1 MALPEPTSKPRS
13 QDIPT
18 RALRR
23 ALRALAPVLVGAAL
37 AAIGSAPALA
47 APDPAPA
54 STTASTTISATA
66 SASASDESIHILS
79 FTDSDVIVLQSNG
92 RFALVD
98 SGEDKDYPR
107 GDDPRYPLRPGVIQ
121 GAPNEDAM
129 WAYLDELGVSP
140 DNLEFYVGTHAHS
153 DHIGT
158 ADTVIEKYHPKRIY
172 TPEYSDAWINSPRNL
187 WDNQYVYDRMIAAAR
202 KAQAEHGSVLIQH
215 LAPGAPV
222 IPSSST
228 GGAASPVFDFE
239 DMRIEIVNYDESY
252 KQPPYIYDANESA
265 WGVKVTAHGR
275 SAFLASDIE
284 NFYGDEDR
292 LAPQIGDVDVLKL
305 GHHGSISSNS
315 EGYLTTLRPEI
326 AFQTGRFQ
334 TLSPA
339 TQLVL
344 DRLGTRW
351 YSADEVRASGHISFV
366 VTLADDGV
374 HLSDVDATS
383 GGLVLRTRLS
393 GSPRAA
399 AYRHGVA
406 TPLTGWRRIG
416 ENYYW
421 FSNSAYATEGGWAS
435 WRGGWYFLG
444 PDGAMKTGWVQDDS
458 SWYYL
463 GADGAMRSEWVRV
476 GSSWYYLAPGSGRM
490 TANRW
495 VASRAAWYHLGASGA
510 MSTSRWVRSG
520 ATWYHVG
527 GSGAM
532 STGWLKDGTTW
543 YYLDHSGAMRANSW
557 LHQGGTWYHVGG
569 SGAMSTGWLKDG
581 TTWYY
586 LDHSGAMRANSW
598 FHQGGTWYYLTASG
612 SLATGRVTIDGVAR
626 SFSPSG
632 AWLG

>member
-1 MALPEPTSKPRS
+1 MAMPESNSEPRS
-13 QDIPT
+13 QGASS

-23 ALRALAPVLVGAAL
+23 ALRTIAPVLVGAAL
-37 AAIGSAPALA
+37 AAIGSAPA
-47 APDPAPA
+47 
-54 STTASTTISATA
+54 
-66 SASASDESIHILS
+66 SASAPPTSPLASTEESIHILS
-79 FTDSDVIVLQSNG
+79 FIDSDVIVLESNG

-107 GDDPRYPLRPGVIQ
+107 GDDPRYPLRPGVAQ
-121 GAPNEDAM
+121 GAPDEDAM

-140 DNLEFYVGTHAHS
+140 DNLEFYIGTHAHS

-172 TPEYSDAWINSPRNL
+172 APEYSDAWINNPRKL
-187 WDNQYVYDRMIAAAR
+187 WDNQYVYDRMIAAAGR
-202 KAQAEHGSVLIQH
+202 ARAEHGSALIQH
-215 LAPGAPV
+215 LVPGAPV
-222 IPSSST
+222 APDPSAPT
-228 GGAASPVFDFE
+228 TASPTFDFG

-292 LAPQIGDVDVLKL
+292 LAPLIGDVDVLKL
-305 GHHGSISSNS
+305 GHHGSISSSS
-315 EGYLTTLRPEI
+315 EGFLTALRPEI
-326 AFQTGRFQ
+326 AFQTGRFRA
-334 TLSPA
+334 LSPA
-339 TQLVL
+339 TQRIL

-351 YSADEVRASGHISFV
+351 YSADEVRASGRISFV
-366 VTLADDGV
+366 VALADDGV
-374 HLSDVDATS
+374 HLADVDATS
-383 GGLVLRTRLS
+383 GGLVLRTRWS
-393 GSPRAA
+393 GSPRVA

-406 TPLTGWRRIG
+406 TALTGWRRSDG
-416 ENYYW
+416 SYYW
-421 FSNSAYATEGGWAS
+421 FSNSPYATESDWVS

-444 PDGAMKTGWVQDDS
+444 PDGAMSTGWLKDGS

-463 GADGAMRSEWVRV
+463 GADGSMRTGWAQD

-490 TANRW
+490 AANQW

-510 MSTSRWVRSG
+510 MSTSRWIRSG
-520 ATWYHVG
+520 ASWYHVG
-527 GSGAM
+527 DSGAM

-543 YYLDHSGAMRANSW
+543 YYLDDSGAMRANSW
-557 LHQGGTWYHVGG
+557 LY
-569 SGAMSTGWLKDG
+569 
-581 TTWYY
+581 
-586 LDHSGAMRANSW
+586 
-598 FHQGGTWYYLTASG
+598 QGGTWYYLTGSG
-612 SLATGRVTIDGVAR
+612 SLATGRVMIDRVAH

>member
-1 MALPEPTSKPRS
+1 MALPDPTSEPRS
-13 QDIPT
+13 PG
-18 RALRR
+18 APRR
-23 ALRALAPVLVGAAL
+23 ALRWAFHAIAPVLVSAAL
-37 AAIGSAPALA
+37 AAIGSTPAL
-47 APDPAPA
+47 PAPA
-54 STTASTTISATA
+54 A
-66 SASASDESIHILS
+66 SAASGPAPAASDESIHILS

-92 RFALVD
+92 RFAMVD

-129 WAYLDELGVSP
+129 WAYLDELGVNP
-140 DNLEFYVGTHAHS
+140 TNLKFYIGTHAHS

-172 TPEYSDAWINSPRNL
+172 TPEYSDAWISSKNNL

-202 KAQAEHGSVLIQH
+202 KAQAEHGSALIQH
-215 LAPGAPV
+215 LVPGAPV
-222 IPSSST
+222 TPSPSAPT
-228 GGAASPVFDFE
+228 TASPTFDFG

-292 LAPQIGDVDVLKL
+292 LAPLIGDVDVLKL
-305 GHHGSISSNS
+305 GHHGSVSSNS
-315 EGYLTTLRPEI
+315 EGFLTTLRPEI
-326 AFQTGRFQ
+326 AFQTGRFE

-339 TQLVL
+339 TQRVL

-351 YSADEVRASGHISFV
+351 YSADELRASGRISFV
-366 VTLADDGV
+366 VALADDGV
-374 HLSDVDATS
+374 HLSDVDAAS
-383 GGLVLRTRLS
+383 DGLVIRARQAS
-393 GSPRAA
+393 SPHAA

-406 TPLTGWRRIG
+406 VPLTGWRRIG
-416 ENYYW
+416 GDYFW
-421 FSNSAYATEGGWAS
+421 FSSSPYATEGGWAS
-435 WRGGWYFLG
+435 WKGAWYFLG
-444 PDGAMKTGWVQDDS
+444 PDGAMRTGWAQDDS

-463 GADGAMRSEWVRV
+463 GADGAMMSEWVRV

-490 TANRW
+490 AANQW
-495 VASRAAWYHLGASGA
+495 VASGSTWYHLGASGA
-510 MSTSRWVRSG
+510 MSTSRWIHSG
-520 ATWYHVG
+520 AAWYHVG
-527 GSGAM
+527 GSGALT
-532 STGWLKDGTTW
+532 TGWLKDGTTW

-557 LHQGGTWYHVGG
+557 LNEG
-569 SGAMSTGWLKDG
+569 S
-581 TTWYY
+581 
-586 LDHSGAMRANSW
+586 
-598 FHQGGTWYYLTASG
+598 TWYYLTSSG
-612 SLATGRVTIDGVAR
+612 SLATGSVTVDGVER

>member
-1 MALPEPTSKPRS
+1 MALPDPTSQPRS
-13 QDIPT
+13 QGAP
-18 RALRR
+18 RR
-23 ALRALAPVLVGAAL
+23 ALRWALRAIAPMLVGAAL
-37 AAIGSAPALA
+37 AAAGSAPAPA
-47 APDPAPA
+47 AASDPLPA
-54 STTASTTISATA
+54 AASA

-79 FTDSDVIVLQSNG
+79 FVDSDVIVLQSNG

-107 GDDPRYPLRPGVIQ
+107 GDDPRYPLRPGVTQ
-121 GAPNEDAM
+121 GAPDEDAM
-129 WAYLDELGVSP
+129 WAYLDELGVNST
-140 DNLEFYVGTHAHS
+140 NLEFYIGTHAHS

-172 TPEYSDAWINSPRNL
+172 TPEYSDAWITSKNNL

-202 KAQAEHGSVLIQH
+202 KAQAEHGSALIQH
-215 LAPGAPV
+215 LVPGAPV
-222 IPSSST
+222 TPDPSAPT
-228 GGAASPVFDFE
+228 TASPTFDFG

-292 LAPQIGDVDVLKL
+292 LAPLIGDVDVLKL

-315 EGYLTTLRPEI
+315 EGFLTTLRPKI

-334 TLSPA
+334 ALAPA
-339 TQLVL
+339 TQRTL

-351 YSADEVRASGHISFV
+351 YSADELRASGHISFV
-366 VTLADDGV
+366 VALADDGV

-383 GGLVLRTRLS
+383 GGLVLRTRQAS
-393 GSPRAA
+393 SPHAA
-399 AYRHGVA
+399 AYRNGVA

-416 ENYYW
+416 KDYYW
-421 FSNSAYATEGGWAS
+421 FSDSPYATESGWAS
-435 WRGGWYFLG
+435 WKGAWYFLG
-444 PDGAMKTGWVQDDS
+444 PDGAMKTGWLKDGTT
-458 SWYYL
+458 WYYF
-463 GADGAMRSEWVRV
+463 
-476 GSSWYYLAPGSGRM
+476 APDSGRM
-490 TANRW
+490 AANRW
-495 VASRAAWYHLGASGA
+495 VASGTA
-510 MSTSRWVRSG
+510 
-520 ATWYHVG
+520 WYHVG

-543 YYLDHSGAMRANSW
+543 YYLDHSGAMRANDW
-557 LHQGGTWYHVGG
+557 LNQGG
-569 SGAMSTGWLKDG
+569 A
-581 TTWYY
+581 
-586 LDHSGAMRANSW
+586 
-598 FHQGGTWYYLTASG
+598 WYYLTSSG
-612 SLATGRVTIDGVAR
+612 SLATGRVMIDGVAH